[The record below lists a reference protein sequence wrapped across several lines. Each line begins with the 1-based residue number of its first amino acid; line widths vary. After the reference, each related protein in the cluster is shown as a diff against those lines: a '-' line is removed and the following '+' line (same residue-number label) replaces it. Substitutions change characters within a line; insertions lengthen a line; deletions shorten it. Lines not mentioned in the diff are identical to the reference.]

1 MFVTNREKIEKLQ
14 EIIREGIGDRG
25 KGVFALE
32 IGVTPEHFS
41 RLMKTGYELIPN
53 EKTVIALAKA
63 LPNATKEELFSL
75 LEITPTFTLDNKRPA
90 EICNDIYVELR
101 DDSERILHNNRLYKN
116 VLEFINILIKFSSF
130 PNVQIKNNITSNQDS
145 TEFLRSCLIE
155 LDYVVNDVKFTFSFV
170 VSYYDIERGDK
181 DKPHRAL
188 IERLLF
194 DKKQISRLGYDVE
207 GNINSPYVCSFTK
220 LVSDEDD
227 SAELITTIDYGIGFR
242 ITNGNSDAISE
253 FIKSNQYILQAN
265 EDELKD
271 VYEKIAYIMSEKTK
285 IPFTYHK
292 GEDFVSIYSVNLE
305 LNSMTK
311 KIIEKY
317 AKQLGVS
324 KYGKIHV
331 LKEEKIEEDE
341 LFDVEE

>member
-1 MFVTNREKIEKLQ
+1 MTNREKIKKLQ
-14 EIIREGIGDRG
+14 EFIREGIGDRA

-41 RLMKTGYELIPN
+41 RLMKSGYELIPN

-63 LPNATKEELFSL
+63 LPNVTKEELFSL

-101 DDSERILHNNRLYKN
+101 DDSERVLHNNRLYKN
-116 VLEFINILIKFSSF
+116 VLEFILIKFSSF
-130 PNVQIKNNITSNQDS
+130 PNVQVRNSFTSNQDS
-145 TEFLRSCLIE
+145 TDFLRSCLIE
-155 LDYVVNDVKFTFSFV
+155 LDYVVNDIKFTFSFV
-170 VSYYDIERGDK
+170 VSYYDIERDNK

-194 DKKQISRLGYDVE
+194 DKKQISHLGYEVE

-220 LVSDEDD
+220 LTSDEDN

-242 ITNGNSDAISE
+242 ITNGNSDAVSE
-253 FIKSNQYILQAN
+253 FIRSNYYLLQGR

-271 VYEKIAYIMSEKTK
+271 VYEKITYIMSEKTK
-285 IPFTYHK
+285 IPFTFYK
-292 GEDFVSIYSVNLE
+292 GTEFVSIYSANLE

>member
-1 MFVTNREKIEKLQ
+1 MTNREKIEKLQ
-14 EIIREGIGDRG
+14 EIIREGIGDRA

-41 RLMKTGYELIPN
+41 RLMKSGYELIPN

-63 LPNATKEELFSL
+63 LPNVTKEELFSL

-116 VLEFINILIKFSSF
+116 VLEFVNLLIKFSSF
-130 PNVQIKNNITSNQDS
+130 PNVQVRNSITNNQDS

-155 LDYVVNDVKFTFSFV
+155 LDYVVNDIKFTFSFV
-170 VSYYDIERGDK
+170 VSYYDIERDNK

-188 IERLLF
+188 IEHLFF
-194 DKKQISRLGYDVE
+194 DKKQISRLGYEVE

-220 LVSDEDD
+220 LTSDEDN

-242 ITNGNSDAISE
+242 ITNGNSDAVSE
-253 FIKSNQYILQAN
+253 FIRSNYYLLQGK

-271 VYEKIAYIMSEKTK
+271 VYEKITYIMSEKTK
-285 IPFTYHK
+285 IPFTFYK
-292 GEDFVSIYSVNLE
+292 GTDFVSIYSSNLE

-317 AKQLGVS
+317 AKQLGVT